1 MQSAP
6 SRRKPEEKPYHLR
19 VLIALI
25 HITLC
30 SSMALPKPSRAQVDS
45 PANQITVYCVGNQDS
60 TGSCRAENTDK
71 QLDIECLIAGWP
83 IVKCR
88 SQSDGTVIEASNP
101 AQTSY
106 ACLALPNTG
115 IVNQVALSCTTE
127 QETSAAVPSPGSL
140 SDIDQPALEP
150 TASPSDQKE
159 SYSPA
164 EANTGQ
170 KDNNLTSAGVWRDKI
185 ERGFSPE
192 KPTDFK
198 DAFQ

>member
-6 SRRKPEEKPYHLR
+6 SRRKPEEKPCPRR
-19 VLIALI
+19 VLIALM

-30 SSMALPKPSRAQVDS
+30 SSMALPQPSRAQVNT

-60 TGSCRAENTDK
+60 TGSCRAETTDQ

-88 SQSDGTVIEASNP
+88 SQSNGTATEASSQ

-127 QETSAAVPSPGSL
+127 EETSAAVPSPGSPT
-140 SDIDQPALEP
+140 DNDQPILEP
-150 TASPSDQKE
+150 TASPSAQKE
-159 SYSPA
+159 TDPPA
-164 EANTGQ
+164 QANTGQ
-170 KDNNLTSAGVWRDKI
+170 NDNNLTSQGVWADRI

-192 KPTDFK
+192 KPIDFK